1 MNTRLLRTTL
11 ILATA
16 CLGACGSINTY
27 TAGAGASPGEVPFE
41 VQVSDALTYSSLKAD
56 AVRFARTPDG
66 HQKAQVTVL
75 STDIRS
81 RSFAYRFDWIDDDG
95 MVVDLPSATW
105 KTATVPA
112 GGSVV
117 LSSVSPLADATRFKL
132 QTQRSN

>member
-1 MNTRLLRTTL
+1 MNTRLLRTAL

-16 CLGACGSINTY
+16 SLGACASVNTY

-41 VQVSDALTYSSLKAD
+41 VQVSDALAYLSLKSG

-66 HQKAQVTVL
+66 HQKVQVTVL
-75 STDIRS
+75 STDTRS
-81 RSFAYRFDWIDDDG
+81 RGFAYRFDWIDDNG
-95 MVVDLPSATW
+95 MVLDLPSATW

-112 GGSVV
+112 GGSIV
-117 LSSVSPLADATRFKL
+117 LSSVSPVVDATRFKL